1 MIKRYM
7 KLLIGLVAVAVIA
20 IGAYIGVVVYKNNQ
34 TKKAYEE
41 EQKKIIFSFDPLDIT
56 DMDVTNSTGDFS
68 FRLTDNGWEIT
79 QGQKFPLSPDR
90 FVEIATTM
98 STLTASKVLTEE
110 VPEDLSE
117 YGLDAPMKISFRL
130 NDDTGYTAYIGS
142 KVPGDSSYYLRA
154 EGKDAIYIV
163 SEEDVQKLSAEVSD
177 LKDKLLFDTSGTSDI
192 TYLKYINNGTIV
204 YDISKNENGW
214 EVIAPFKRGV
224 VNAASVTNIT
234 SLIIRAECVTFIDE
248 ELTDLSKFGF
258 DHPSHQLEI
267 KTDEKEAKI
276 IFGNYYDEAGQYI
289 YAYNRAIDQIYIF
302 ETASVGFIDS
312 KLEDILFKRIHDEAF
327 DNIKKFELDI
337 FGTKVDIDY
346 NYTVETGKTSSYSV
360 NGKSVDRENE
370 KILEAFNNLINSVT
384 GVSFDYVSDENLSKG
399 VTGDAA
405 VKVVYRL
412 KEGDDYK
419 LEFIPKSD
427 DESLLYIVENGIY
440 TGTLIRKTVL
450 ENGMKLYYEELME
463 LMK

>member
-142 KVPGDSSYYLRA
+142 KVPGDSPMMYVRRNYN
-154 EGKDAIYIV
+154 
-163 SEEDVQKLSAEVSD
+163 
-177 LKDKLLFDTSGTSDI
+177 FCP
-192 TYLKYINNGTIV
+192 N
-204 YDISKNENGW
+204 
-214 EVIAPFKRGV
+214 PFVK
-224 VNAASVTNIT
+224 
-234 SLIIRAECVTFIDE
+234 
-248 ELTDLSKFGF
+248 
-258 DHPSHQLEI
+258 
-267 KTDEKEAKI
+267 
-276 IFGNYYDEAGQYI
+276 
-289 YAYNRAIDQIYIF
+289 
-302 ETASVGFIDS
+302 
-312 KLEDILFKRIHDEAF
+312 
-327 DNIKKFELDI
+327 NIK
-337 FGTKVDIDY
+337 GY
-346 NYTVETGKTSSYSV
+346 A
-360 NGKSVDRENE
+360 RP
-370 KILEAFNNLINSVT
+370 
-384 GVSFDYVSDENLSKG
+384 LSPWG
-399 VTGDAA
+399 LV
-405 VKVVYRL
+405 
-412 KEGDDYK
+412 
-419 LEFIPKSD
+419 F
-427 DESLLYIVENGIY
+427 
-440 TGTLIRKTVL
+440 
-450 ENGMKLYYEELME
+450 
-463 LMK
+463 